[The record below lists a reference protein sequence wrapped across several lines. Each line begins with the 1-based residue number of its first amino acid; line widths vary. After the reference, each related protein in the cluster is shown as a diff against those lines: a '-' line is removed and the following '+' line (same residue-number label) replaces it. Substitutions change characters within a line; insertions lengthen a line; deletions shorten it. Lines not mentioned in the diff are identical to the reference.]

1 MENQT
6 YKRIWI
12 EFNCGHHSDDGVN
25 GRTAKTKK
33 SERVQRAIESE
44 KHLARIFMQS
54 EKRRAK
60 KMNHDDKAS
69 NKCHHWSTARKSLKG
84 YYNGYI
90 ANVIEMQ
97 WNRNW
102 FASVTRIFVWKN
114 RPISTT
120 TTATTRTIHR
130 WIQMRVCAHLSIHRS
145 CNKKV
150 HTSTCVFAFGSWI
163 WHTISLHT
171 SAQTTG
177 RKKTFRYFAS
187 LTLSAM
193 SVVAIYI

>member
-12 EFNCGHHSDDGVN
+12 EFNCGHHSDDGVH

-130 WIQMRVCAHLSIHRS
+130 WIQMHVCVRIFPSIEAVTKRYTQVHVCLLLARGYGTRYHYIQAHKQLGE
-145 CNKKV
+145 KKL
-150 HTSTCVFAFGSWI
+150 FGI
-163 WHTISLHT
+163 LHH
-171 SAQTTG
+171 
-177 RKKTFRYFAS
+177 
-187 LTLSAM
+187 
-193 SVVAIYI
+193 